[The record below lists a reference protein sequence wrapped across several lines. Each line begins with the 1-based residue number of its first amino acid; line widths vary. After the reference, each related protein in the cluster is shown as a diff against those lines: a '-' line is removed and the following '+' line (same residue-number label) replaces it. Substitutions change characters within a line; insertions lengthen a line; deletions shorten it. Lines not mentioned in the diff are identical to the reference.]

1 MEKTFGKLAD
11 GRQARLYT
19 IENGRLR
26 AEVTSYGASL
36 VSLFVDGV
44 DVCLGCDDVSGYEC
58 NGSYLGAVV
67 GRNANR
73 TGGAGFEL
81 NGERVTLPANEGKN
95 NLHSGPDSWA
105 WRLWDKT
112 AHTCSSLTFAIHS
125 PHGDQGFPGNAD
137 VTVTYTIEN
146 DGLTIEYRAV
156 SDRDTVF
163 NLTNHAYF
171 NLFGQD
177 QPQRAMD
184 QELMIPGEY
193 FCPDDAENIPTGE
206 LRHVEGTPFDFRT
219 FKPIGRDI
227 GMDYEPLILQGGYDH
242 NFVLNSDG
250 TIKLSATLKD
260 TVSGRKMD
268 MYTNQPCVQI
278 YAANCI
284 NEDDVP
290 FKNGFA
296 QKKRCAVCLETQHAP
311 DSPNQKGFPSCELD
325 AHEVYD
331 YTTVYKFYN

>member
-1 MEKTFGKLAD
+1 MEKNFGKLAD

-19 IENGRLR
+19 IAAGRVR
-26 AEVTSYGASL
+26 AEVTDYGASL

-44 DVCLGCDDVSGYEC
+44 DVCLGCEDVRGYER

-67 GRNANR
+67 GRSANR
-73 TGGAGFEL
+73 IGGASFVL
-81 NGERVTLPANEGKN
+81 SGETVTLPANEGKN
-95 NLHSGPDSWA
+95 NLHSGPDSWG
-105 WRLWDKT
+105 WRLWEKT
-112 AHTCSSLTFAIHS
+112 AHRENSLTLSLHS

-177 QPQRAMD
+177 RPEKAME

-206 LRHVEGTPFDFRT
+206 LRHVDGTPFDFRA

-242 NFVLNSDG
+242 NFVN
-250 TIKLSATLKD
+250 KD
-260 TVSGRKMD
+260 
-268 MYTNQPCVQI
+268 
-278 YAANCI
+278 AL
-284 NEDDVP
+284 
-290 FKNGFA
+290 
-296 QKKRCAVCLETQHAP
+296 CAVLRNPENGLTMTVTTDCPGVQVYAGNFLDNVGKGGVYYGKRTGVALETQFY
-311 DSPNQKGFPSCELD
+311 PNCVNHPEWPQPVVKAGEQYRS
-325 AHEVYD
+325 V
-331 YTTVYKFYN
+331 TVYSFR

>member
-26 AEVTSYGASL
+26 AEITSYGASL

-105 WRLWDKT
+105 WRLWEKT
-112 AHTCSSLTFAIHS
+112 AHTDSSLTLSLHS

-137 VTVTYTIEN
+137 VSVTYTIEN
-146 DGLTIEYRAV
+146 DGLTIEYRVV

-177 QPQRAMD
+177 KPERAMD
-184 QELMIPGEY
+184 QELLIPGEY

-206 LRHVEGTPFDFRT
+206 LRHVEGTPFDFRS

-227 GMDYEPLILQGGYDH
+227 GMDYEPLHLQGGYDH
-242 NFVLNSDG
+242 NFVN
-250 TIKLSATLKD
+250 
-260 TVSGRKMD
+260 SGR
-268 MYTNQPCVQI
+268 V
-278 YAANCI
+278 
-284 NEDDVP
+284 
-290 FKNGFA
+290 
-296 QKKRCAVCLETQHAP
+296 CAVLRNPETGLTMTVTTDCPGVQVYAGNFLDNTGKGGVYYGKRTGVALETQFY
-311 DSPNQKGFPSCELD
+311 PNAVNHPEWPQPVVKAGEKLRSVTRYAFE
-325 AHEVYD
+325 
-331 YTTVYKFYN
+331 

>member
-26 AEVTSYGASL
+26 AEITSYGASL

-105 WRLWDKT
+105 WRLWEMT
-112 AHTCSSLTFAIHS
+112 AYTGSSLTFAIHS

-146 DGLTIEYRAV
+146 DGLTIEYRAG

-177 QPQRAMD
+177 QPRRAMD

-242 NFVLNSDG
+242 NFVNSG
-250 TIKLSATLKD
+250 K
-260 TVSGRKMD
+260 V
-268 MYTNQPCVQI
+268 
-278 YAANCI
+278 
-284 NEDDVP
+284 
-290 FKNGFA
+290 
-296 QKKRCAVCLETQHAP
+296 CAVLRNPETGLTMTVTTDCPGVQVYAGNFLDNVGKGGVYYGKRTGVALETQFYP
-311 DSPNQKGFPSCELD
+311 DAVNHPEWPQPVVKAGEKLRSVTRYAFE
-325 AHEVYD
+325 
-331 YTTVYKFYN
+331 